1 MLKSIA
7 TVCVSGTLD
16 EKLRAISEAGFEA
29 VEIFEPDLI
38 GYAGTPRDVLAM
50 MKDLGLRCVL
60 YQPFRDFE
68 GMPEGPLR
76 QRAFDRAER
85 KFDLMAELETDHI
98 LICSNCSPHSLPD
111 RERII
116 ADFAELGERAAKRG
130 IIVGYEALAWGRH
143 VNDHRQVW
151 DIVQAVDHP
160 HIGILLDSF
169 HSLSR
174 AIPIESI
181 AEIDGSKIAFVQ
193 LADAPRL
200 DMGLLYWSRH
210 FRCLPG
216 QGDLAIAD
224 YTAALLRTGYK
235 GPLSLEIFNDRFRAS
250 STSLVAH
257 DALRSLTATIED
269 ARRING
275 EAAALPGRATI
286 SGTEFIEFALS
297 DEECERLV
305 PILRALGFR
314 HTGRHRNKAVDRWQQ
329 GGINLVL
336 NREDHGFAHS
346 YRLTH
351 GASICALGLRV
362 ADVGAVLDR
371 AASLDIARFDQDPG
385 PGNLSLPALRGVGG
399 SLLYLLEDG
408 KSDPV
413 WEQEFEALETPGP
426 AFLDAIDHIAA
437 SVDVDEYL
445 SWQLFWTSLF
455 KVDKQEELDILDPGG
470 VVQSRAITSAD
481 GRFRITIN
489 ASGGRNTLSS
499 RFVSHGFGAGF
510 QHIAFSTPDIMEAVR
525 QLGTGGLPVMDVPSN
540 YYPDIAAR
548 FGLDDTTVAEMA
560 EAGLLYDEDE
570 AGHRYWQLYSR
581 AFDKRFFF
589 EIVEREDYRGFG
601 AANAP
606 VRLAAQSRY
615 RSPDLD

>member
-16 EKLRAISEAGFEA
+16 KKLAAIAEAGFKA

-38 GYAGTPRDVLAM
+38 AYPGSPRDIARM
-50 MKDLGLRCVL
+50 MEDLGLACVL

-68 GMPEGPLR
+68 GMPEPLR
-76 QRAFDRAER
+76 SRAFDRAER
-85 KFDLMAELETDHI
+85 KFDLMGELGTDRI

-111 RERII
+111 RDRII
-116 ADFAELGERAAKRG
+116 ADFAELGERAARRG

-143 VNDHRQVW
+143 IHDHRQVW
-151 DIVQAVDHP
+151 DIVKAVDHP
-160 HIGILLDSF
+160 AIGILLDSF

-174 AIPIESI
+174 DIPIDSL
-181 AEIDGSKIAFVQ
+181 AEIDGDKIAFVQ

-200 DMGLLYWSRH
+200 DMNLLYWSRH
-210 FRCLPG
+210 FRSLPG
-216 QGDLAIAD
+216 QGDLPIAA
-224 YTAALLRTGYK
+224 YTAALLKTGYK

-275 EAAALPGRATI
+275 EPPRLPERARI
-286 SGTEFIEFALS
+286 NGTEFIEFALS
-297 DEECERLV
+297 DEESERLV
-305 PILRALGFR
+305 PMLRALGFR
-314 HTGRHRNKAVDRWQQ
+314 HTGRHHNKAVDRWQQ
-329 GGINLVL
+329 GDINLVL
-336 NREDHGFAHS
+336 NREQHGFAHS
-346 YRLTH
+346 YRLIH

-362 ADVGAVLDR
+362 PDGAAVLDR
-371 AASLDIARFDQDPG
+371 AASLDIPRFEQDPG
-385 PGNLSLPALRGVGG
+385 PGNLAIPALRGVGG
-399 SLLYLLEDG
+399 SLLYLVEDG
-408 KSDPV
+408 KSDAI
-413 WEQEFEALETPGP
+413 WRQEFEPVETPGP
-426 AFLDAIDHIAA
+426 ALLHGIDHIAA

-455 KVDKQEELDILDPGG
+455 EVEKQEELDILDPGG
-470 VVQSRAITSAD
+470 VVQSRAITTAD
-481 GRFRITIN
+481 GAFRVTIN
-489 ASGGRNTLSS
+489 ASGGRDTLSS
-499 RFVSHGFGAGF
+499 RFIHHGFGAGF
-510 QHIAFSTPDIMEAVR
+510 QHIAFSAPDILKAAHELAR
-525 QLGTGGLPVMDVPSN
+525 ADLPVMDVPAN
-540 YYPDIAAR
+540 YHADIAAR
-548 FGLDDTTVAEMA
+548 FGLDDADVAA
-560 EAGLLYDEDE
+560 LASAGLLYDEDE

-589 EIVEREDYRGFG
+589 EIVQREDYRGFG

-615 RSPDLD
+615 KDPVVD

>member
-16 EKLRAISEAGFEA
+16 QKLAAIAEAGFKA

-38 GYAGTPRDVLAM
+38 GYSGTPRDVAHM
-50 MKDLGLRCVL
+50 MADLGLACVL

-68 GMPEGPLR
+68 GMPEPLR
-76 QRAFDRAER
+76 TRAFDRAER
-85 KFDLMAELETDHI
+85 KFDLMGELGADRI
-98 LICSNCSPHSLPD
+98 LVCSNCSPHALPD
-111 RERII
+111 RDRIV

-151 DIVQAVDHP
+151 DIVKAVDHP
-160 HIGILLDSF
+160 NIGILLDSF

-174 AIPIESI
+174 DIPVESL
-181 AEIDGSKIAFVQ
+181 ADIDGGKIAFVQ

-216 QGDLAIAD
+216 QGDMRIAD
-224 YTAALLRTGYK
+224 YTAALLKAGYR

-257 DALRSLTATIED
+257 DAWRSLTATIED

-275 EAAALPGRATI
+275 EAPALPARAHI
-286 SGTEFIEFALS
+286 RGTEFIEFALS
-297 DEECERLV
+297 DEESERLV
-305 PILRALGFR
+305 PMLRALGFR

-329 GGINLVL
+329 GGVNLVL
-336 NREDHGFAHS
+336 NREHHGFAHS

-362 ADVGAVLDR
+362 EDVAAVLDR

-385 PGNLSLPALRGVGG
+385 PGNLAIPALRGVGG
-399 SLLYLLEDG
+399 SLLYLVEDG
-408 KSDPV
+408 GADAI
-413 WEQEFEALETPGP
+413 WAQEFEPVEAPGP
-426 AFLDAIDHIAA
+426 ALLQGIDHIAA

-455 KVDKQEELDILDPGG
+455 EVEKQEELDILDPGG
-470 VVQSRAITSAD
+470 VVQSRAITAAD
-481 GRFRITIN
+481 GSFRVTIN

-499 RFVSHGFGAGF
+499 RFVHHGFGAGF
-510 QHIAFSTPDIMEAVR
+510 QHIAFSTADIFGAAG
-525 QLGTGGLPVMDVPSN
+525 QLGREGLPVMDVPPN
-540 YYPDIAAR
+540 YYPDLAAR
-548 FGLDDTTVAEMA
+548 FGLEEGAVAA
-560 EAGLLYDEDE
+560 LRDAGLLYDEDE
-570 AGHRYWQLYSR
+570 VGHRYWQLYSR

-589 EIVEREDYRGFG
+589 EIVQRQDYRGFG
-601 AANAP
+601 ASNAP

-615 RSPDLD
+615 RDPVLD